1 MRSRE
6 EYISHLKLI
15 QAIPAK
21 LEMASVK
28 FSDIICRY
36 EDQSISGDF
45 AEWIEK
51 LELVAKL
58 QKIEDLKSFLPLFLN
73 GAAFAVYKQLPD
85 SDKADY
91 EKLKAGLLLAFGVN
105 CYSAYDQLQQ
115 RVLEEGET
123 VDVYLA
129 DIRRL
134 VTLIG
139 QSNAEPLIKC
149 AFMAGLPSTL
159 SIQLKSVAAVEKL
172 GLGDLVTR
180 ARVMLSTQKND
191 PACAVGYHQK
201 QKNGLL
207 CFNCGLGGHMAR
219 QCPQAKFG
227 RGRPPVSTAGGK
239 PKVCY
244 ACGDPGHY
252 ARNCTQNSRQSG
264 NGYGEALAPVAS
276 PAQH

>member
-1 MRSRE
+1 M
-6 EYISHLKLI
+6 
-15 QAIPAK
+15 
-21 LEMASVK
+21 
-28 FSDIICRY
+28 
-36 EDQSISGDF
+36 
-45 AEWIEK
+45 
-51 LELVAKL
+51 AKL

-139 QSNAEPLIKC
+139 QSNAEPFIKC

-172 GLGDLVTR
+172 GLSDLVTR

-191 PACAVGYHQK
+191 PACAVSYHQK
-201 QKNGLL
+201 QRNGLL
-207 CFNCGLGGHMAR
+207 CFSCGLGGTWPGNVPR
-219 QCPQAKFG
+219 RSLVVENPQCQ
-227 RGRPPVSTAGGK
+227 
-239 PKVCY
+239 
-244 ACGDPGHY
+244 
-252 ARNCTQNSRQSG
+252 QQ
-264 NGYGEALAPVAS
+264 GETKGMLCLW
-276 PAQH
+276 